1 METITITV
9 PTIEY
14 GVAKFVLPGQGQCGD
29 HHLVCCNQ
37 SGILIA
43 AIDGIGHGDEA
54 ANAAKAAVS
63 VLKTGADEPVIS
75 LVQRCHEGLRS
86 TRGVV
91 MSLASIDQEHG
102 MMTWVGVGNVQ
113 GVLMRSGA
121 TKGTV
126 QEVLLLRAGVVGSQL
141 PALQAAVLPIAKGD
155 TLVFATDGIRG
166 EFAEDLSALESPQR
180 AADRILE
187 HHCRGNDDA
196 LVLVVRLTGVRG

>member
-1 METITITV
+1 VETINITV

-14 GVAKFVLPGQGQCGD
+14 GVTKFVLPGEAQCGD
-29 HHLVCCNQ
+29 HHLVCSNR

-43 AIDGIGHGDEA
+43 AIDGIGHGEEA
-54 ANAAKAAVS
+54 SNAAKAAVS
-63 VLKTGADEPVIS
+63 ILKTGADEPVIS

-91 MSLASIDQEHG
+91 MSLASIDPGHG

-121 TKGTV
+121 TKGAV

-155 TLVFATDGIRG
+155 TLAFVTDGIRG
-166 EFAEDLSALESPQR
+166 EFAEDLSALESPQT

-196 LVLVVRLTGVRG
+196 LVLVVRLTGIRG